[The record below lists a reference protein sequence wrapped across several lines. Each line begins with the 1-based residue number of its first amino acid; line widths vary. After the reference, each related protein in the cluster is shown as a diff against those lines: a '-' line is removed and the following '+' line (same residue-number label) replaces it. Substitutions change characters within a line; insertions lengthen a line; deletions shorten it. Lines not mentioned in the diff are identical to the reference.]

1 VNARARDLHRQL
13 DRQFAEAVAR
23 DGPDI
28 PQFSV
33 FASDLARPIRFR
45 RRDLSV
51 SDQLI
56 KATGLWK
63 RESARNGR
71 SYMVGR
77 LAGLRVL
84 IFENAERKS
93 DEDPSHW
100 LMIGEAEQRSGKG
113 AERSGRSREGAA
125 TSRDAT

>member
-1 VNARARDLHRQL
+1 M
-13 DRQFAEAVAR
+13 
-23 DGPDI
+23 
-28 PQFSV
+28 
-33 FASDLARPIRFR
+33 
-45 RRDLSV
+45 

-71 SYMVGR
+71 SYMMGR
-77 LAGLRVL
+77 MAGLRVL

-100 LMIGEAEQRSGKG
+100 LMIGEAEQKG
-113 AERSGRSREGAA
+113 SKRGNRGRGPVA
-125 TSRDAT
+125 RDAT